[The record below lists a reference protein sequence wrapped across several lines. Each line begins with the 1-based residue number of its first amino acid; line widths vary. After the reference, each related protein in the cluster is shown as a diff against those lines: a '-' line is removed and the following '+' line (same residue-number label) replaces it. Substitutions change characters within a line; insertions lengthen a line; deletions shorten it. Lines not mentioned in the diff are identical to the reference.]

1 LFIRRPGGGGAPTFG
16 PVAKVVMGLVGVMM
30 VGGIVAGV
38 TVAVLASVT
47 SAPSSTT
54 STITGKKNTI
64 SNTTQPLMQNN
75 YFVLFL
81 YDIDKVQ

>member
-1 LFIRRPGGGGAPTFG
+1 LFIRRPGGGGTPTFG
-16 PVAKVVMGLVGVMM
+16 PVAKAVMGLVGVMM

-54 STITGKKNTI
+54 STTTGKKNTI
-64 SNTTQPLMQNN
+64 SNTIQSLMQNN
-75 YFVLFL
+75 HFVFL